1 MRRCIREGNGCTW
14 VEVELME
21 HMDMQQPP
29 LLARAEAAQD
39 ASAPAWVRP
48 HRSFASD
55 GQGFL
60 FAEREPVADTDPQL
74 SQTLANELPD
84 AEFDLPLSLL
94 ETIYRQWADITAEA
108 LLAVNETGKVL
119 LVNPACAQLFGV
131 PIESL
136 RGAHIAALLGCS
148 CPLVEALHSAEA
160 TPPGRHWVE
169 WEWSSTDGRVLPMR
183 ISWSLVP
190 AGPGQ
195 GSIYLVSMQD
205 LSTLRALEERWR
217 QAQRFEAMGSLATGI
232 AHDLKNFLAGMLGCA
247 RFMLAEMDENDVH
260 YAELKSM
267 AETANT
273 AIDLVNRL
281 LALTRTAPS
290 QMLVCS
296 LNQLVE
302 RTALVLQRT
311 VAGNIRVRLNLCE
324 ELPSILC
331 NPTQIEQVLMNLGIN
346 GAEAMPQG
354 GELVFRTGLVELQQE
369 GWQEARPGRYAYFSV
384 QDSGVGIPAYLQRKI
399 FEPLFTT
406 KQPGKGSGMGLAV
419 AEGIV
424 REHRGMITV
433 DSRVGVGSRFTVY
446 LPVVLED
453 QPEPAGVE
461 AIRA

>member
-1 MRRCIREGNGCTW
+1 
-14 VEVELME
+14 ME
-21 HMDMQQPP
+21 HMDMQQPR
-29 LLARAEAAQD
+29 LLAQPEGAQD
-39 ASAPAWVRP
+39 AGALARVRR
-48 HRSFASD
+48 HRSLASD
-55 GQGFL
+55 GQGLL
-60 FAEREPVADTDPQL
+60 FAGTEPVADTDPQL
-74 SQTLANELPD
+74 SQALANELPF
-84 AEFDLPLSLL
+84 AESDLSLSPL

-108 LLAVNETGKVL
+108 LLAIDRTGKIL
-119 LVNPACAQLFGV
+119 LANRACAQLFGL

-136 RGAHIAALLGCS
+136 QGAHIAAFLGSS
-148 CPLVEALHSAEA
+148 CPLVEALHSQEA
-160 TPPGRHWVE
+160 APPGRHNAE
-169 WEWSSTDGRVLPMR
+169 WEWLSADARAIPLR
-183 ISWSLVP
+183 ISWSVLP

-195 GSIYLVSMQD
+195 GSIYLVSMQE
-205 LSTLRALEERWR
+205 LSTLRVLEERWR

-232 AHDLKNFLAGMLGCA
+232 AHDLKNFLVGMLGCA
-247 RFMLAEMDENDVH
+247 RFLLAEMDENDAH
-260 YAELKSM
+260 FAELKSI

-324 ELPSILC
+324 GLPSIMC

-354 GELVFRTGLVELQQE
+354 GELVFRTGLVELQEE
-369 GWQEARPGRYAYFSV
+369 GWHEARPGRYAYFSV

-406 KQPGKGSGMGLAV
+406 KQPSKGSGMGLAV

-446 LPVVLED
+446 LPVVLEE
-453 QPEPAGVE
+453 QPELAGVE
-461 AIRA
+461 AIKA